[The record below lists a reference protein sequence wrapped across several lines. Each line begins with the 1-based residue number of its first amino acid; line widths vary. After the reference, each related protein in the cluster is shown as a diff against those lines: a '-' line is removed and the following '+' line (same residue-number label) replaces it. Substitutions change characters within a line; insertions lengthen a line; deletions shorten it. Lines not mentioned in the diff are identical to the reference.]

1 MVLEV
6 LSEEVITAWRL
17 DRRRVK
23 GEGSKADC
31 SRQKEQYNVG
41 RPGSRKDPDL
51 DWMVGSSK
59 LREEEGREKSANAA
73 LSDLL

>member
-1 MVLEV
+1 M
-6 LSEEVITAWRL
+6 ITAVRL

-41 RPGSRKDPDL
+41 RPGSRKDPAL
-51 DWMVGSSK
+51 NWVVGSSK
-59 LREEEGREKSANAA
+59 LREEEGREKSAKAA
-73 LSDLL
+73 LSALL